1 MTAAEKPVGIRISR
15 DYAMW
20 LVALVVIAAVAFA
33 LFGMPGFRA
42 IAGIAVLFALP
53 VLLLLKNT
61 GLDAEEKVFF
71 SLFVGIGLFPL
82 AAWLVNTAVPS
93 FRLSAVLALA
103 GFVAV
108 GFFAPRISARLRKLQ

>member
-1 MTAAEKPVGIRISR
+1 MIRIGR
-15 DYAMW
+15 DYAAW
-20 LVALVVIAAVAFA
+20 LVAMVVIAAVAFA

-42 IAGIAVLFALP
+42 IVGITVLFALP

-71 SLFVGIGLFPL
+71 SLFAGIGLFPL
-82 AAWLVNTAVPS
+82 AAWLVNRAVPS

-103 GFVAV
+103 GFVAA
-108 GFFAPRISARLRKLQ
+108 GFFAQRISARLRKLQ

>member
-1 MTAAEKPVGIRISR
+1 MNHFNTLVKAGR
-15 DYAMW
+15 DYAAW
-20 LVALVVIAAVAFA
+20 LIFLAVAAIVAFA

-42 IAGIAVLFALP
+42 VAGIMALFALP

-71 SLFVGIGLFPL
+71 SLFVGISLFPL
-82 AAWLVNTAVPS
+82 AAWLVNRAVPS

-103 GFVAV
+103 GFAAV
-108 GFFAPRISARLRKLQ
+108 GFFAPRISARLRKPQ